1 MATLPTSVF
10 GISTSSGWWVAVGCI
25 GGIAVSGTRIAPL
38 TTGILAVALI
48 YQTGLLLK
56 GK

>member
-10 GISTSSGWWVAVGCI
+10 GIPSTSGWWVAIGCI

-38 TTGILAVALI
+38 TTGILGVALL